1 MVGFVH
7 SVKRWGVKVS
17 EYSYNNS
24 IVIATELVT
33 VVLNFEDETVTV
45 NVTDYNENTVLFNS
59 YKLDK
64 NLSQLICDMDE
75 DIILNPY
82 ITKSQFEEWDA
93 IIHMLA
99 FC

>member
-7 SVKRWGVKVS
+7 SVKRWGIRIN
-17 EYSYNNS
+17 EYSYNDG

-33 VVLNFEDETVTV
+33 VVLNFEEETVTV

-64 NLSQLICDMDE
+64 SLSMLICDMDE
-75 DIILNPY
+75 DILLNPY
-82 ITKSQFEEWDA
+82 ITKSQLEEWEV